1 MGAVVAGRETP
12 AATYIGDVRVARLSI
27 LREVKD
33 MVAHTTSR
41 IVRIIGVVT
50 RAPRAEA
57 EAVALAVA
65 VQRLAERAAEA
76 ALLDLE
82 TAAGMIGG
90 AATLCA
96 MCSTIAGPVSG
107 KVATAGRTKQE
118 TTRATTEAVTG
129 RDATRGN

>member
-1 MGAVVAGRETP
+1 MHHSDPCEWHCPRSPQWLQLPALACTFERVCGTAREARGAP
-12 AATYIGDVRVARLSI
+12 S
-27 LREVKD
+27 
-33 MVAHTTSR
+33 S
-41 IVRIIGVVT
+41 
-50 RAPRAEA
+50 EA
-57 EAVALAVA
+57 ERV
-65 VQRLAERAAEA
+65 AEA